1 MDVVPEVVREVAVKV
16 QAAQRALAVAKA
28 AEAARAAALALAV
41 AESTNSKN
49 RIRIKRRSGF
59 PGAVLFLMQKI
70 LVTRQRKTLQAGDER
85 PV

>member
-1 MDVVPEVVREVAVKV
+1 VDVAPDM
-16 QAAQRALAVAKA
+16 ALAADALAQARRKPVVAKA
-28 AEAARAAALALAV
+28 AEAARAVVLALAV